1 MKKTLLSILG
11 AILALGLIACAND
24 SSNDA
29 TGSGSG
35 GNGGGGGSSSS
46 ATITK
51 FNIANAKNIYIAKKG
66 SSTQSARSLVALQ
79 GGGSSDEENGD
90 ASNVITSTGDEAIYK
105 ITDEGNIEEVS
116 CTNENDEEV
125 TPEETPVVIYRVNDD
140 YIIIGYGE
148 SSVKITKS
156 YIVKSSTGAAYDLT
170 KAGMPVSPT
179 NDFKNAKL
187 IKTVG
192 TNVYYLTYKADGSSR
207 QVVKIDL
214 SGVDSL
220 TSTVMSLED
229 DNVQNFEVDK
239 DGNIAYRTANNS
251 YRFVKAAGGFENF
264 SPTPYGGVFWA
275 DADGYIRYIKDNSG
289 TAQIIKITLSNGT
302 ISKTETDVTE
312 INNSAPLLNFLS
324 KGSNLKL
331 DVTNYGSIIV
341 CLDEKDSSVYMLD
354 TKSARKWRESTL
366 KSVVTVGQSENY
378 YYLAGNN
385 SAGSSCLKRIKPDN
399 NHTYENF
406 LTEATYD
413 VYAFTVS
420 ETDGITFNALRY
432 SDGKKVLCSVA
443 TVGGDVNVIDESN
456 SIKVSCLERIK

>member
-79 GGGSSDEENGD
+79 GGSSSDEENGD

-140 YIIIGYGE
+140 YIIIGYGK

-156 YIVKSSTGAAYDLT
+156 YIVNKSTGAAYDLT

-192 TNVYYLTYKADGSSR
+192 TNAYYLTYKADGSSR

-220 TSTVMSLED
+220 TSTVMSFED

-239 DGNIAYRTANNS
+239 DGNIAYRTAKNS
-251 YRFVKAAGGFENF
+251 YRFVKAAGGFGNF
-264 SPTPYGGVFWA
+264 SSTPSRGVFWA

-302 ISKTETDVTE
+302 ISETETVVSEVDV
-312 INNSAPLLNFLS
+312 SAPLLNFLS
-324 KGSNLKL
+324 KGSSLKL
-331 DVTNYGSIIV
+331 DLPSGCIIV
-341 CLDEKDSSVYMLD
+341 YLDEKDSAVYMLD
-354 TKSARKWRESTL
+354 TRSARKWKEAKL
-366 KSVVTVGQSENY
+366 KSVTAVAVSPNY

-385 SAGSSCLKRIKPDN
+385 SDGKSCLKRIHPGDT
-399 NHTYENF
+399 HYYEDF
-406 LTEATYD
+406 ITPGTYD
-413 VYAFTVS
+413 IYAFSAS

-443 TVGGDVNVIDESN
+443 TVGGDVNVINESN
-456 SIKVSCLERIK
+456 SIKVSCLERIN

>member
-66 SSTQSARSLVALQ
+66 SATQSSRSLVVLQ
-79 GGGSSDEENGD
+79 GGGSSEND
-90 ASNVITSTGDEAIYK
+90 TSSVITANEGDTLYI
-105 ITDEGNIEEVS
+105 V
-116 CTNENDEEV
+116 NENDKVEEVKCTDENNKEV
-125 TPEETPVVIYRVNDD
+125 TPTETPVVIYTVNSS
-140 YIIIGYGE
+140 YIIVGYGK

-156 YIVKSSTGAAYDLT
+156 YIVNKSTGAAYDLT

-192 TNVYYLTYKADGSSR
+192 TNAYYLTYKADGSSR

-220 TSTVMSLED
+220 TSTVMSFED

-239 DGNIAYRTANNS
+239 DGNIAYRTAKNS
-251 YRFVKAAGGFENF
+251 YRFVKAAGGFGNF
-264 SPTPYGGVFWA
+264 SSTPSRGVFWA

-302 ISKTETDVTE
+302 ISETETVVSEVDV
-312 INNSAPLLNFLS
+312 SAPLLNFLS
-324 KGSNLKL
+324 KGSSLKL
-331 DVTNYGSIIV
+331 DLPSGCIIV
-341 CLDEKDSSVYMLD
+341 YLDEKDSAVYMLD
-354 TKSARKWRESTL
+354 TRSARKWKEAKL
-366 KSVVTVGQSENY
+366 KSVTAVAVSPNY

-385 SAGSSCLKRIKPDN
+385 SDGKSCLKRIHPGDT
-399 NHTYENF
+399 HYYEDF
-406 LTEATYD
+406 ITPGTYD
-413 VYAFTVS
+413 IYAFSAS

-432 SDGKKVLCSVA
+432 TDGKKVLCSVA
-443 TVGGDVNVIDESN
+443 TVGGDVNVINESN
-456 SIKVSCLERIK
+456 SIKVSCLERIN

>member
-66 SSTQSARSLVALQ
+66 SATQSSRSLVVLQ
-79 GGGSSDEENGD
+79 GGGSSEND
-90 ASNVITSTGDEAIYK
+90 TSSVITANEGDTLYI
-105 ITDEGNIEEVS
+105 V
-116 CTNENDEEV
+116 NENDKVEEVKCTDENNKEV
-125 TPEETPVVIYRVNDD
+125 TPTETPVVIYTVNSS
-140 YIIIGYGE
+140 YIIVGYGK

-156 YIVKSSTGAAYDLT
+156 YIVNKSTGAAYDLT

-192 TNVYYLTYKADGSSR
+192 TNAYYLTYKADGSSR

-239 DGNIAYRTANNS
+239 YGNIAYRTANNI
-251 YRFVKAAGGFENF
+251 YRFVKAAGGFVNF
-264 SPTPYGGVFWA
+264 SSPSGGVFWA

-289 TAQIIKITLSNGT
+289 TAQIIKIILSNGT
-302 ISKTETDVTE
+302 TTVTDVSE
-312 INNSAPLLNFLS
+312 GDGSAPLLNFLS

-354 TKSARKWRESTL
+354 TKSAKKWREAEL
-366 KSVVTVGQSENY
+366 KSVVTVGQSKNY
-378 YYLAGNN
+378 YYLAGIN
-385 SAGSSCLKRIKPDN
+385 SAGKSCLRRIQPGN
-399 NHTYENF
+399 THTYEDF
-406 LTEATYD
+406 ITPGIYD
-413 VYAFTVS
+413 VSAFSVS
-420 ETDGITFNALRY
+420 ETDGITFNAQRY

-443 TVGGDVNVIDESN
+443 TAGGDVTVIDESN
-456 SIKVSCLERIK
+456 SIKVSCLERIN

>member
-79 GGGSSDEENGD
+79 GGGSPDEENGD

-179 NDFKNAKL
+179 KDFKNAKL

-192 TNVYYLTYKADGSSR
+192 TNAYYLTYKADGSSR

-239 DGNIAYRTANNS
+239 DDNIAYRTVNNK
-251 YRFVKAAGGFENF
+251 YRFVKSTSGFANF
-264 SPTPYGGVFWA
+264 KSAPSGGVFWA
-275 DADGYIRYIKDNSG
+275 DADGYIRYIKDDAGS
-289 TAQIIKITLSNGT
+289 AKIEKIT
-302 ISKTETDVTE
+302 ISEGEITETETAVTE
-312 INNSAPLLNFLS
+312 VNNSTSLLNFLS

-331 DVTNYGSIIV
+331 DLPSGCIIV
-341 CLDEKDSSVYMLD
+341 CLDEKDSAVYMLD
-354 TKSARKWRESTL
+354 TRSARKWKEAKL
-366 KSVVTVGQSENY
+366 KSVTAVAVSPNY

-385 SAGSSCLKRIKPDN
+385 SDGKTCLKRIHPGDT
-399 NHTYENF
+399 HYYEDF
-406 LTEATYD
+406 ITPGTYD
-413 VYAFTVS
+413 IYAFSAS

-432 SDGKKVLCSVA
+432 TDGKKVLCSVA
-443 TVGGDVNVIDESN
+443 TVGGDVNVINESN
-456 SIKVSCLERIK
+456 SIKVSCLERIN